1 MSVSSNNN
9 IISVKGKFYEFPRF
23 CSALHEVI
31 DKKRWSEVILDFSRC
46 ETVSEQVMLPLMP
59 LIVQYRKEKEIDFK
73 LHESANEPLRRL
85 FINANWGHYINP
97 KEYDYKAVLREG
109 AYVPASQYEDWSFQQ
124 ELHENVMNLVL
135 GNLQVT
141 RDSLKVVE
149 WSLWEIM
156 DNVSNHAESPC
167 GGFVQA
173 TAFQNLSRVEFVVA
187 DAGMGIPVSM
197 NEPDHEK
204 AIEDA
209 ISEGVTKDKQNNAG
223 NGLYGS
229 YQSAVMSGGEFEIHS
244 LNGHFFRRSG
254 QQAKLHRGSV
264 PYKGTSVRC
273 AIGVSDPELLSK
285 ALRFKGVPSDPYSLY
300 LEKFENEDEEVI
312 FHMKTEVGN
321 AFGSRNG
328 GKHARTKI
336 ENLLRGKK
344 RIILDFDGV
353 GIISSSFADEVFG
366 RLFVDMGFRA
376 FARRIEMRNVDPTID
391 GLIDRAI
398 AQRSKLGN
406 GSS

>member
-9 IISVKGKFYEFPRF
+9 IIFVKGGLKEFPRF

-31 DKKRWSEVILDFSRC
+31 DKKGWSEVTLDFSLC
-46 ETVSEQVMLPLMP
+46 EGISERVMLPLIP
-59 LIVQYRKEKEIDFK
+59 LIVQYRKEREIGFK
-73 LHESANEPLRRL
+73 LYEPANESLQRL
-85 FINANWGHYINP
+85 FINTNWGYYINP
-97 KEYDYKAVLREG
+97 KEYNYKPVLHEG
-109 AYVPASQYEDWSFQQ
+109 AYVPASQYEDSSSQQ
-124 ELHENVMNLVL
+124 ELHEKVMNLVL

-141 RDSLKVVE
+141 RDSLKVIE

-167 GGFVQA
+167 GGFVHA
-173 TAFQNLSRVEFVVA
+173 TAFRNANKVEFVVA
-187 DAGMGIPVSM
+187 DAGMGIPTSM
-197 NEPDHEK
+197 NEPDHKK

-209 ISEGVTKDKQNNAG
+209 VSEGVTKDKQNNAG

-229 YQSAVMSGGEFEIHS
+229 YQSAVMSEGEFEIHS
-244 LNGHFFRRSG
+244 LNGHFLHKSNQG
-254 QQAKLHRGSV
+254 SKLHNGTI

-285 ALRFKGVPSDPYSLY
+285 ALRFKGVPHDPYSPY
-300 LEKFENEDEEVI
+300 LEKFKNKYEEVI
-312 FHMKTEVGN
+312 FHMKKEVGHS
-321 AFGSRNG
+321 FGSRNG

-344 RIILDFDGV
+344 HIILDFEGV

-376 FARRIEMRNVDPTID
+376 FAQRIKMCNVDPTID